1 MRRGT
6 LIALIV
12 LFIVLA
18 GAAVYQ
24 LTLGQSGDEPLCGP
38 KSPGAVPTRG
48 ACPTAPVPSS

>member
-6 LIALIV
+6 LIVLIV

-24 LTLGQSGDEPLCGP
+24 LTLGGNAGERLCGP

-48 ACPTAPVPSS
+48 ACPTRGSPSP